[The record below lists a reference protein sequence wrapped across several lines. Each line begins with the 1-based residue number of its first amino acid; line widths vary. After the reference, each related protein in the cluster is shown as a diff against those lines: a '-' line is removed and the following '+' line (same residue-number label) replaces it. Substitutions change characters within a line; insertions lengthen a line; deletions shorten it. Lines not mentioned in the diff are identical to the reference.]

1 MLIYYDNCSLC
12 IIINLSFGYGLSIG
26 WIRIEGQYYEQY
38 SSNNKIFF
46 PYNYDLKKMFW
57 LVNKN
62 GHGGISVLI
71 PLIVE
76 AIHG

>member
-1 MLIYYDNCSLC
+1 MLIYYDKCSLC

-26 WIRIEGQYYEQY
+26 WLRIEGQYYEQY

-57 LVNKN
+57 
-62 GHGGISVLI
+62 
-71 PLIVE
+71 
-76 AIHG
+76 

>member
-1 MLIYYDNCSLC
+1 MLIYYDKCSLC

-26 WIRIEGQYYEQY
+26 WIRIEVLLEQY

-46 PYNYDLKKMFW
+46 PSNYDLKKMFW
-57 LVNKN
+57 LVNKKEHW
-62 GHGGISVLI
+62 GTFVLI